1 MKSARM
7 KDITTGHGEAPGPTM
22 VLDSLA
28 DYVSFYAGSRPS
40 AEAIV
45 FESGRI
51 SYLQLKKDI
60 DSCARALLASG
71 VKKGDRVAM
80 LSTPRPEFWTVFL
93 AATHIGATWLGLN
106 PGYKRD
112 EFRYIVSDC
121 QPKIIFSIAEWEG
134 RQYSDDV
141 LTLAKEYPC
150 VETLVTIK
158 GKIPGTLP
166 LSEFMARATDIS
178 DRQYHD
184 ATGIIAPDDATLL
197 VYTSGTTGKPKGA
210 LLSNH
215 GLTMGATMQTT
226 HFGIDNPKVVV
237 NFPIN
242 HVACVAD
249 TCATTLVKG
258 GTIIFQERF
267 DPAATLQAVQDEK
280 CTLLGGVP
288 TMLQMMLDCPEFDR
302 YDLSSVECILWGG
315 AAMPKDGIAR
325 LQKICPRLMP
335 VYGLTES
342 SANIVFGDEGAS
354 LDEMAD
360 SIGKPDA
367 TVECRIVD
375 DLGKPCAV
383 GVDGELEFKA
393 SFLFLGYWQRPE
405 ATSEAFTQDGWLR
418 TGDIGFWR
426 EDGNMELV
434 GRKSE
439 MFKSGGYNV
448 YPREIEMVLES
459 LPQVAM
465 AAVIGIP
472 DERFQEVG
480 HAFILLEP
488 GQEISTDELRIRCR
502 EKLANYKVPKCF
514 EVRDRLPV
522 LPVGKIDK
530 QRLKQGVLTT
540 NKPTED
546 DGKGV
551 KVK

>member
-1 MKSARM
+1 
-7 KDITTGHGEAPGPTM
+7 M

-28 DYVSFYAGSRPS
+28 DYVSFYAGLKPS
-40 AEAIV
+40 AVAVV
-45 FESGRI
+45 FGSRRI

-60 DSCARALLASG
+60 DDCARALLASG
-71 VKKGDRVAM
+71 VKKGDRVAI
-80 LSTPRPEFWTVFL
+80 LCTPRPEFWTIFL

-112 EFRYIVSDC
+112 EFRYIVSDS
-121 QPKIIFSIAEWEG
+121 QPKIIFSIAEWKD
-134 RQYSDDV
+134 RQYSDDI
-141 LTLAKEYPC
+141 LILANEYPC
-150 VETLVTIK
+150 IKTLVTIE
-158 GKIPGTLP
+158 GEIPGTLP
-166 LSEFMARATDIS
+166 LSEFLARATDIP
-178 DRQYHD
+178 DAQYRD
-184 ATGIIAPDDATLL
+184 AAGLTAPDNATLI

-226 HFGIDNPKVVV
+226 HFGIESPKVVV

-249 TCATTLVKG
+249 TCATTLIKG

-280 CTLLGGVP
+280 CTLLAGVP
-288 TMLQMMLDCPEFDR
+288 TMLQMMLDRPEFDS
-302 YDLSSVECILWGG
+302 YDLTSVECILWGG

-325 LQKICPRLMP
+325 LQRICPHLMP

-342 SANIVFGDEGAS
+342 SANIVFGEAGAS
-354 LDEMAD
+354 LDEMAET
-360 SIGKPDA
+360 IGKPDV

-375 DLGKPCAV
+375 VLGKPCAV
-383 GVDGELEFKA
+383 GVEGELEFKA

-405 ATSEAFTQDGWLR
+405 ATREAFTEDGWLR

-448 YPREIEMVLES
+448 YPREIEIVLES

-472 DERFQEVG
+472 DEMFQEIG

-488 GQEISTDELRIRCR
+488 GQEISTDELRILCR

-514 EVRDRLPV
+514 EVRDKLPV

-530 QRLKQGVLTT
+530 QTLRQSVLRR
-540 NKPTED
+540 NESVED
-546 DGKGV
+546 DEKGV